1 MNAMTWWDHNTG
13 SVWSQ
18 VWGQAIAGP
27 LKGTALDLIPA
38 AIVPWG
44 AWKQDHPTTLAMTT
58 GKDGAF
64 SRQEAPRDGWVVGL
78 ALDRYSKAYYYS
90 ALAEERVVNDHIGPY
105 PVLLYADPV
114 TRNVRAYLRQV
125 NERVLTFSLAESG
138 DQLVDAETGSTW
150 DAGRG
155 LARQGEYQGQ
165 ALLQLPYLS
174 AFDWAW
180 LDFHPD
186 SEFYR

>member
-1 MNAMTWWDHNTG
+1 
-13 SVWSQ
+13 
-18 VWGQAIAGP
+18 
-27 LKGTALDLIPA
+27 
-38 AIVPWG
+38 
-44 AWKQDHPTTLAMTT
+44 MTT

-64 SRQEAPRDGWVVGL
+64 SRQEKPRDGWIIGI

-90 ALAEERVVNDHIGPY
+90 VLAEERLVIDLIGPY

-114 TRNVRAYLRQV
+114 RRNVQAYLRQV

-150 DAGRG
+150 NAGSG

-165 ALLQLPYLS
+165 VLLRLPYLS
-174 AFDWAW
+174 SFDWAW

-186 SEFYR
+186 SEFYQ